1 MPTGLVRVDTS
12 MPTVFDSITPTS
24 NSISPLRIN
33 TTDFVRVI
41 SGSYTGL
48 VPQTS
53 TSLGIFDS
61 LYLID
66 PVSNT
71 YRRLDTTSTWLQ
83 FTSTSPC
90 TLPIIQ
96 YGELGI
102 PSSSIVPR
110 KFVDPIRNPKRS
122 TRSSIKR
129 ALSLMTNMG
138 FEEEAKIFLNGDTI
152 EVSHPDSLL
161 KFVISKY
168 PRSIIAR
175 TEYPGISTPYN
186 LKLYTKT
193 DIFVANLCVYME
205 KTPLLDQVLGLAMFI
220 KTGSEELILKRAN
233 WSYITRDME
242 LKELLIMECPY
253 LESKLFRN

>member
-1 MPTGLVRVDTS
+1 
-12 MPTVFDSITPTS
+12 
-24 NSISPLRIN
+24 
-33 TTDFVRVI
+33 
-41 SGSYTGL
+41 
-48 VPQTS
+48 
-53 TSLGIFDS
+53 
-61 LYLID
+61 
-66 PVSNT
+66 
-71 YRRLDTTSTWLQ
+71 
-83 FTSTSPC
+83 
-90 TLPIIQ
+90 
-96 YGELGI
+96 
-102 PSSSIVPR
+102 
-110 KFVDPIRNPKRS
+110 
-122 TRSSIKR
+122 
-129 ALSLMTNMG
+129 MTNMG